1 MNPCL
6 LEPWH
11 LGQDRHHGEDEIR
24 LGSIGTISRTLST
37 VHCTSCKLEL
47 PQVLS
52 PFNMVPLPL
61 NFPFPLLYQG
71 IPALTDCQPASESP
85 KLSCKIQSHYA
96 SLPLP
101 LEYRSCFSQHQSFPP
116 GHGLGSAPDTAAA
129 ASSWQEI
136 ALFSLLSLRVSLFL
150 MVAWLPRASP
160 FISTWGP
167 VYCPQ
172 GTTSPPPTLWHGL
185 LFPGARPRTVPDLLK
200 FGNFI
205 SFRST

>member
-85 KLSCKIQSHYA
+85 KLSCKIRSHYA

-101 LEYRSCFSQHQSFPP
+101 LEYRSCFSQHQRFPP
-116 GHGLGSAPDTAAA
+116 GHRLESAPDTAAA
-129 ASSWQEI
+129 ASSWQETDCLLYRHWEWVSSWWWLGSPGP
-136 ALFSLLSLRVSLFL
+136 LF
-150 MVAWLPRASP
+150 
-160 FISTWGP
+160 
-167 VYCPQ
+167 
-172 GTTSPPPTLWHGL
+172 
-185 LFPGARPRTVPDLLK
+185 
-200 FGNFI
+200 
-205 SFRST
+205 

>member
-1 MNPCL
+1 MCSTKNLMLPFSSIFSLLSEAKRMENHSPVICNKSIKWLGEKRGKEYNMNPCL

-101 LEYRSCFSQHQSFPP
+101 LEYRSCFSQHQRFPP
-116 GHGLGSAPDTAAA
+116 GHRLESAPDTEAA
-129 ASSWQEI
+129 ASSWQETDCLLYRHWEWVSSWWWLGSPGP
-136 ALFSLLSLRVSLFL
+136 LF
-150 MVAWLPRASP
+150 
-160 FISTWGP
+160 
-167 VYCPQ
+167 
-172 GTTSPPPTLWHGL
+172 
-185 LFPGARPRTVPDLLK
+185 
-200 FGNFI
+200 
-205 SFRST
+205 